1 MRHPATSPRIAYFSM
16 EIAVDPAIPTYSGGL
31 GILAGDTLRAAAD
44 LGLPM
49 AAVTLLYRSGYFR
62 QRIDPQG
69 NQIDEPYTW
78 TPEARLEPLPAQV
91 TVDIEGRSVHA
102 RAWLYRV
109 QGLSGHTVPVY
120 FLDADLPENDPR
132 DRTLTDVLYGGDQR
146 HRLAQEALLGIGGI
160 ALLRALGHDD
170 IETHHLNEGHAA
182 LLTLAL
188 LQERLGGRPL
198 TSATPDDLEAVRRRC
213 VFTVHTPV
221 AAGHDKFPLP
231 LAEQVLGPG
240 ITAALNALPSRTDGE
255 FDMTLLALNLSRS
268 VNAVSLRHSQVSAAM
283 YPGFRV
289 GSVTNGVH
297 AATWTAP
304 PIARLFD
311 RHIPNWRADNSY
323 LRHAVMLPL
332 DELLAAHAEAKRDMA
347 AEVRRRAG
355 ISLDPEAFTICFARR
370 ATGYKRADLLFSDPR
385 RLRRIARRAGPLQVL
400 FGGKAHPRDE
410 SGKALI
416 RRVYQAA
423 EALKECRIVYLEE
436 YDFSLAKYLV
446 SGVDLWL
453 NNPEKPLEAS
463 GTSGMKAAL
472 NGVPSLSTLDGWWI
486 EGCVE
491 GVTGWAIGEDPLKPS
506 DAGKEAASLYDKLE
520 YVIMPL
526 FHQRTTAYAEVMRS
540 AIALNG
546 SFFNAQRMM
555 EQYLV
560 NVYRLPSAQ
569 HEMDMAGSR

>member
-1 MRHPATSPRIAYFSM
+1 MRHHATNPTIAYFSM
-16 EIAVDPAIPTYSGGL
+16 EIAVDPEVPTYSGGL

-44 LGLPM
+44 IGLPM
-49 AAVTLLYRSGYFR
+49 TAVTLLYRSGYFR

-69 NQIDEPYTW
+69 NQIDEPYPW
-78 TPEARLEPLPAQV
+78 TPEAHLEPLSV
-91 TVDIEGRSVHA
+91 RITVDIEGRPVRA
-102 RAWLYRV
+102 GAWLYRV
-109 QGLSGHTVPVY
+109 HGLSGHTVPAY
-120 FLDADLPENDPR
+120 FLDTDLPENDPR
-132 DRTLTDVLYGGDQR
+132 DRALTDVLYGGDQR

-160 ALLRALGHDD
+160 ALLRALGYDG

-188 LQERLGGRPL
+188 LEERLAGRPL
-198 TSATPDDLEAVRRRC
+198 TSATPDDLDAVRRRC

-221 AAGHDKFPLP
+221 AAGHDRFPLP

-240 ITAALNALPSRTDGE
+240 IAAALDALPSRVDGE

-268 VNAVSLRHSQVSAAM
+268 VNAVSLRHSQVSAGM
-283 YPGFRV
+283 YPGFEV
-289 GSVTNGVH
+289 GAVTNGVH
-297 AATWTAP
+297 ATTWTAP

-332 DELLAAHAEAKRDMA
+332 DELQAAHAQAKRDMV
-347 AEVRRRAG
+347 AEVKRRSG
-355 ISLDPEAFTICFARR
+355 VTLDPAAFTICFARR
-370 ATGYKRADLLFSDPR
+370 ATAYKRADLLFSDPR
-385 RLRRIARRAGPLQVL
+385 RLKRIARRVGPLQVL
-400 FGGKAHPRDE
+400 FGGKAHPNDE

-416 RRVYQAA
+416 RRVCQAA
-423 EALKECRIVYLEE
+423 ETFKECRIIYLEE
-436 YDFSLAKYLV
+436 YDFALAKYLV
-446 SGVDLWL
+446 AGVDLWL

-506 DAGKEAASLYDKLE
+506 DPEKEAASLYDKLE

-526 FHQRTTAYAEVMRS
+526 FHQRTTAYAEIMRS

-560 NVYRLPSAQ
+560 NVYRFPAGE
-569 HEMDMAGSR
+569 HEMDLAGSR